1 MPRLREFFVT
11 FLALPAATVALAV
24 PTHSQTANASLPV
37 SQVIIW
43 GDSMSLNWYA
53 YLQPLLNVPVIP
65 NGEGSTDVQQIE
77 AKFNNW
83 INTASPTERATTGH
97 ICWCGGVNAN
107 IYHEGDPNTDL
118 RSVVPVMQRMQARL
132 PDSRLF
138 EPMSLSNMPE
148 AARGT
153 EGYGIAIDDGNP
165 NTFTATNE
173 QMAVAFGNAYAE
185 VRSYMVTN
193 GLADA
198 GLPQT
203 AADTTNIQQ
212 DVVPQSLRQNPTD
225 PHLNDAGKQVV
236 AGRMNALLR
245 ADGWVP
251 PETRTATTT
260 TAASSGSPSASG
272 TPVQV
277 TATVR
282 NATAQG
288 GQPTGTVQ
296 FIVDAKPLLPKV
308 MLNSSGVAVSQQIRN
323 LAVGTHTISA
333 VYSGNSTFKSSNVTI
348 TQVVTGTV
356 TKLSTAT
363 AAVSNPSSPT
373 AFGVRFRVNAQVTN
387 NSGQPGA
394 VPTGTVQF
402 KIDGRNA
409 GLPVT
414 LSASGSAASIQ
425 SSATLARGNHTIT
438 VTYSGSTTYES
449 STFSYVHVVT

>member
-1 MPRLREFFVT
+1 MPRLRNFFSTV
-11 FLALPAATVALAV
+11 LALCAATLALAV
-24 PTHSQTANASLPV
+24 PTAGQTASASLPV
-37 SQVIIW
+37 TQVIIW
-43 GDSMSLNWYA
+43 GDSMALNWYA

-77 AKFNNW
+77 TKFNNW
-83 INTASPTERATTGH
+83 FNSASATERATTGH

-107 IYHEGDPNTDL
+107 IYHKGDPNTDL
-118 RSVVPVMQRMQARL
+118 RSVVPVMERMRDRL
-132 PDSRLF
+132 PDTRLF
-138 EPMSLSNMPE
+138 KPMSLSNMPE

-173 QMAVAFGNAYAE
+173 QMAQAFGSAYAE
-185 VRSYMVTN
+185 VRGYMVAN

-198 GLPQT
+198 GITPT
-203 AADTTNIQQ
+203 AADNANIAQ
-212 DVVPQSLRQNPTD
+212 DVVPESLRQNSTD
-225 PHLNDAGKQVV
+225 PHLNDAGKQVI

-251 PETRTATTT
+251 PETRVATTT
-260 TAASSGSPSASG
+260 TASSSRSPSASG

-282 NATAQG
+282 NATGQG

-308 MLNSSGVAVSQQIRN
+308 SLNANGVAVSQQIRN
-323 LAVGTHTISA
+323 LAVGNHTISA
-333 VYSGNSTFKSSNVTI
+333 VYSGNQTFKSSKITI

-356 TKLSTAT
+356 NKLSTAT

-394 VPTGTVQF
+394 SPTGTVQF
-402 KIDGRNA
+402 KIDGKNA
-409 GLPVT
+409 GAPVT
-414 LSASGSAASIQ
+414 LSPSGAAASIQ
-425 SSATLARGNHTIT
+425 TSATLARGNHTVT
-438 VTYSGSTTYES
+438 VTYSGSTTYLG
-449 STFSYVHVVT
+449 STFTYTHVVT